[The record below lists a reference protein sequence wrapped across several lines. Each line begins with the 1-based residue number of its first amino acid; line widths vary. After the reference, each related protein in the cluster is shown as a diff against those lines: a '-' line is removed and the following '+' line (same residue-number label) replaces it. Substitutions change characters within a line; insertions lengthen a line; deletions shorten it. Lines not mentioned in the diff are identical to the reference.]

1 MNIVEA
7 IKKADSKH
15 AIQRK
20 GWQSTMRLVPTN
32 STFLTSMFAN
42 DSICNVRWE
51 PSKDDL
57 IADDWEIIPVSLE
70 EIDPLKLAK
79 MLGKEKQSKGKTTDE
94 LLNEIIPDIKYIR
107 KRLTPMDRDEYNKRL
122 REITEDR

>member
-32 STFLTSMFAN
+32 STFLTSIFAN

-70 EIDPLKLAK
+70 EIDPLELAK
-79 MLGKEKQSKGKTTDE
+79 MLGKEKQSKGKTTD
-94 LLNEIIPDIKYIR
+94 
-107 KRLTPMDRDEYNKRL
+107 
-122 REITEDR
+122 